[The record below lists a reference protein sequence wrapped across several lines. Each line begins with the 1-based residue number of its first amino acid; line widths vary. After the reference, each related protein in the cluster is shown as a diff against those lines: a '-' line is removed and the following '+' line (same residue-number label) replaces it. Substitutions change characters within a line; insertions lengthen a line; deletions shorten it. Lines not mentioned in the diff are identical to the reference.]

1 MNVNLPDLLINDWKL
16 KLKNQFEQSYF
27 LKLQEELN
35 KRNSEEVIYP
45 PMELVFNALNLSSFD
60 ETKVIIIGQDP
71 YHGAGQAHGLCFSV
85 PDQVELPPSL
95 KNIFKELERE
105 YNPIFKKSSGN
116 LSSWANQGVLLLNS
130 VLTVQANQ
138 AASHSKLGWQHL
150 TSYIIEV
157 LNQEKSH
164 LVFMLWG
171 NYAQKIGVSIDRSKH
186 LVLEC
191 AHPSP
196 LSANQG
202 NWFGNDHFKLCN
214 AYLVQNGIEPIE
226 WI

>member
-171 NYAQKIGVSIDRSKH
+171 NYAQKIGVSINRSKH

-202 NWFGNDHFKLCN
+202 NWFGNGHFKLCN
-214 AYLVQNGIEPIE
+214 AYLIQHGIAPIE